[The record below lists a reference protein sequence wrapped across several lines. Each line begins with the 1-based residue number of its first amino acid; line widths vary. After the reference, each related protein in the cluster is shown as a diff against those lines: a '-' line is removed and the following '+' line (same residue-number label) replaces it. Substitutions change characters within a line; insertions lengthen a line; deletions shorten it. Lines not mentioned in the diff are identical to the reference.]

1 MKEVQVKVPGHSYT
15 IKLGSGVIKELPAE
29 LKRLN
34 PSSCLIAT
42 NITVGSLYLKKAT
55 DLCNGMC
62 RTESVVLPD
71 GEAYK
76 DWGSVSAILEKLAS
90 MGADRKSVVI
100 ALGGGVV
107 GDLAGFAAAIYMRGI
122 RFIQVPTTLLAMVDS
137 SVGGKTGMNMTAGK
151 NLVGT
156 FHQPEAVIADSDFLR
171 TLPER
176 EIGAGI
182 AEIIKHGVLA
192 DKTYFEELERDMEK
206 LRALDPETVAEVVGR
221 SCEIKAGVVSR
232 DEKEKGERAKLN
244 LGHTFGHAIEKLTGY
259 GTWLHGEA
267 VAVGTVLA
275 AVTAEKQ
282 DKINCGDV
290 KRIQDLI
297 HRAGLPVRIAG
308 ISASK
313 AIEAMKGDKKSTK
326 GVPHFILPVAI
337 GTTVIEEVPE
347 GLIKEALLE
356 EGYEP

>member
-90 MGADRKSVVI
+90 MGAGLQVSGNCTRRRR
-100 ALGGGVV
+100 GRRPRR
-107 GDLAGFAAAIYMRGI
+107 FAAAIYMRGI

-282 DKINCGDV
+282 GKINCGDV

-347 GLIKEALLE
+347 GRIKESPS
-356 EGYEP
+356 GRRI

>member
-107 GDLAGFAAAIYMRGI
+107 GDLAGFAA
-122 RFIQVPTTLLAMVDS
+122 
-137 SVGGKTGMNMTAGK
+137 
-151 NLVGT
+151 
-156 FHQPEAVIADSDFLR
+156 
-171 TLPER
+171 
-176 EIGAGI
+176 EIG
-182 AEIIKHGVLA
+182 
-192 DKTYFEELERDMEK
+192 
-206 LRALDPETVAEVVGR
+206 RAHV
-221 SCEIKAGVVSR
+221 
-232 DEKEKGERAKLN
+232 
-244 LGHTFGHAIEKLTGY
+244 
-259 GTWLHGEA
+259 
-267 VAVGTVLA
+267 
-275 AVTAEKQ
+275 
-282 DKINCGDV
+282 
-290 KRIQDLI
+290 
-297 HRAGLPVRIAG
+297 
-308 ISASK
+308 
-313 AIEAMKGDKKSTK
+313 
-326 GVPHFILPVAI
+326 
-337 GTTVIEEVPE
+337 
-347 GLIKEALLE
+347 
-356 EGYEP
+356 

>member
-156 FHQPEAVIADSDFLR
+156 FHQ
-171 TLPER
+171 
-176 EIGAGI
+176 
-182 AEIIKHGVLA
+182 
-192 DKTYFEELERDMEK
+192 RDMEK

-282 DKINCGDV
+282 GKINCGDV

>member
-1 MKEVQVKVPGHSYT
+1 
-15 IKLGSGVIKELPAE
+15 
-29 LKRLN
+29 
-34 PSSCLIAT
+34 
-42 NITVGSLYLKKAT
+42 
-55 DLCNGMC
+55 
-62 RTESVVLPD
+62 
-71 GEAYK
+71 
-76 DWGSVSAILEKLAS
+76 
-90 MGADRKSVVI
+90 
-100 ALGGGVV
+100 VV
-107 GDLAGFAAAIYMRGI
+107 GALAGFAAAIYMRGI

-275 AVTAEKQ
+275 VVTAEKQ
-282 DKINCGDV
+282 GKINCGDV

>member
-1 MKEVQVKVPGHSYT
+1 
-15 IKLGSGVIKELPAE
+15 
-29 LKRLN
+29 
-34 PSSCLIAT
+34 
-42 NITVGSLYLKKAT
+42 
-55 DLCNGMC
+55 MC

-156 FHQPEAVIADSDFLR
+156 FHQPEAVIADSAFLR

-176 EIGAGI
+176 EIG
-182 AEIIKHGVLA
+182 
-192 DKTYFEELERDMEK
+192 
-206 LRALDPETVAEVVGR
+206 
-221 SCEIKAGVVSR
+221 AGVVSR

-282 DKINCGDV
+282 GKINCGDV

>member
-76 DWGSVSAILEKLAS
+76 DWNSVSAILEKLAS

-137 SVGGKTGMNMTAGK
+137 SVGGKTGMNMTAG
-151 NLVGT
+151 
-156 FHQPEAVIADSDFLR
+156 
-171 TLPER
+171 
-176 EIGAGI
+176 
-182 AEIIKHGVLA
+182 
-192 DKTYFEELERDMEK
+192 EK
-206 LRALDPETVAEVVGR
+206 L
-221 SCEIKAGVVSR
+221 SWGVFISR
-232 DEKEKGERAKLN
+232 K
-244 LGHTFGHAIEKLTGY
+244 
-259 GTWLHGEA
+259 
-267 VAVGTVLA
+267 
-275 AVTAEKQ
+275 
-282 DKINCGDV
+282 
-290 KRIQDLI
+290 
-297 HRAGLPVRIAG
+297 P
-308 ISASK
+308 
-313 AIEAMKGDKKSTK
+313 
-326 GVPHFILPVAI
+326 
-337 GTTVIEEVPE
+337 
-347 GLIKEALLE
+347 
-356 EGYEP
+356 

>member
-90 MGADRKSVVI
+90 MGADRKS
-100 ALGGGVV
+100 
-107 GDLAGFAAAIYMRGI
+107 IYMRGI

-282 DKINCGDV
+282 GKINCGDV